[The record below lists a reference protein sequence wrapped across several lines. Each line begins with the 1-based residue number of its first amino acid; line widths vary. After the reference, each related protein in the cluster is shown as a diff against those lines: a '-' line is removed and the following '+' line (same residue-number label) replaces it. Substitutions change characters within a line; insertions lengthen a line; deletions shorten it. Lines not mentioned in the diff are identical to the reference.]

1 MPTKEEYVQL
11 LQSTGRE
18 GIEPVLSYLDKAGF
32 FSSAPASAKR
42 HLNYEGGLMEHSMN
56 VCRVALAL
64 REQMVALK
72 PELAEKLSEESI
84 IISALL
90 HDVCKTTLYRKVQK
104 YRKDEYGRWET
115 YDAYESDSS
124 RFPVGHGEKSVIMLL
139 QLGLKLKKEEI
150 VAIRWHMGA
159 WDLSFQSF
167 EQKTNISE
175 ANDRFPLAS
184 LLQAADS
191 LSTHLLEN
199 DTPNPNPEKK

>member
-1 MPTKEEYVQL
+1 
-11 LQSTGRE
+11 
-18 GIEPVLSYLDKAGF
+18 
-32 FSSAPASAKR
+32 
-42 HLNYEGGLMEHSMN
+42 
-56 VCRVALAL
+56 
-64 REQMVALK
+64 
-72 PELAEKLSEESI
+72 
-84 IISALL
+84 
-90 HDVCKTTLYRKVQK
+90 VQK
-104 YRKDEYGRWET
+104 YRKDDYGRWET

>member
-1 MPTKEEYVQL
+1 MPSKDEFINL
-11 LQSTGRE
+11 LRSTGRE
-18 GIEPVLSYLDKAGF
+18 GMEPVLQYLEKAGF
-32 FSSAPASAKR
+32 YTAPASAKR
-42 HLNYEGGLMEHSMN
+42 HLNYEGGLMEHSVN
-56 VCRVALAL
+56 VCKVALKL

-72 PELAEKLSEESI
+72 PELAEKLQQESI
-84 IISALL
+84 VISALL
-90 HDVCKTTLYRKVQK
+90 HDICKTTLYHKVQK
-104 YRKDEYGRWET
+104 FRKDESGRWET

-159 WDLSFQSF
+159 WDPSFQSV
-167 EQKTNISE
+167 EQKTNIAD
-175 ANDRFPLAS
+175 ANSHFPRAS

-199 DTPNPNPEKK
+199 DTLTSNTEKK

>member
-32 FSSAPASAKR
+32 FTAPASAKR
-42 HLNYEGGLMEHSMN
+42 HLSYEGGLMEHSMN

-72 PELAEKLSEESI
+72 PELAEKLSEESV

-124 RFPVGHGEKSVIMLL
+124 RFPVGHGEKSVIVLL
-139 QLGLKLKKEEI
+139 SAGFKLTNDEI
-150 VAIRWHMGA
+150 MAIRWHMHA
-159 WDLSFQSF
+159 WDLPFQSPDIKGNF
-167 EQKTNISE
+167 QAAK
-175 ANDRFPLAS
+175 AACPLLS
-184 LLQAADS
+184 LIQAADGLAS
-191 LSTHLLEN
+191 HMLER
-199 DTPNPNPEKK
+199 E

>member
-1 MPTKEEYVQL
+1 MPTKEEFVQL
-11 LQSTGRE
+11 LQSIGRE

-32 FSSAPASAKR
+32 FSAPASAKR

-64 REQMVALK
+64 RKQMVALK
-72 PELAEKLSEESI
+72 PELAEKLSEESV

>member
-32 FSSAPASAKR
+32 FSAPASAKR

-84 IISALL
+84 IISELL

-199 DTPNPNPEKK
+199 DTPNPNAEKK

>member
-1 MPTKEEYVQL
+1 
-11 LQSTGRE
+11 
-18 GIEPVLSYLDKAGF
+18 
-32 FSSAPASAKR
+32 
-42 HLNYEGGLMEHSMN
+42 MEHSMN

>member
-1 MPTKEEYVQL
+1 MSNCCSL
-11 LQSTGRE
+11 LAARGLSLCSAISTR
-18 GIEPVLSYLDKAGF
+18 PV
-32 FSSAPASAKR
+32 SSL
-42 HLNYEGGLMEHSMN
+42 HLPRPNG
-56 VCRVALAL
+56 RVALAL

-72 PELAEKLSEESI
+72 PELAEKLSEESV

>member
-11 LQSTGRE
+11 LQSPGRE

-32 FSSAPASAKR
+32 FSAPASAKR

-64 REQMVALK
+64 RKQMVALK
-72 PELAEKLSEESI
+72 PELAEKLSEESV

>member
-11 LQSTGRE
+11 LHSTGRE

-32 FSSAPASAKR
+32 FSAPASAKR

-64 REQMVALK
+64 RKQMVALK

-199 DTPNPNPEKK
+199 DTPNPNAEKK